1 MCNCMHGIFV
11 IIVNH
16 KTMIKITSVRKQ
28 LNALIFK
35 LFNAQKEANS
45 CIKVLQVDIMLFIAP
60 SFIIEVDIRRK
71 IKLFRL
77 FRFA

>member
-1 MCNCMHGIFV
+1 MHGIFV

-16 KTMIKITSVRKQ
+16 KIMIKITSVRKQ

-45 CIKVLQVDIMLFIAP
+45 CIKVVQVDIMLFIAP
-60 SFIIEVDIRRK
+60 SFIIKVEIATN
-71 IKLFRL
+71 IELLRL

>member
-1 MCNCMHGIFV
+1 MHGIFV

-28 LNALIFK
+28 LNALILK

-45 CIKVLQVDIMLFIAP
+45 CIKVVQVDIMLFIAP
-60 SFIIEVDIRRK
+60 SFIIEVDIST
-71 IKLFRL
+71 
-77 FRFA
+77 